1 MLSGRAA
8 FLQAVASL
16 TEPYKKRLSCLPDA
30 LCENAQELRLI
41 AGGCPQLRVNNRSVV
56 LQDWPSVTEQELAQC
71 YISLCGHAVHSY
83 QRELAQGYL
92 TLSGGHRAGFA
103 ATAVYGGDGQLQS
116 LREIN
121 AIVLRIAREYR
132 GVADRLL
139 RDAFNGGICGLLI
152 AGAPASGK
160 TTVLRDLAISLANGA
175 VPGCDRVA
183 VVDERGELSGFC
195 RSCCVLSGYDKGDGL
210 LMAVRNLSPQ
220 VILCDELGT
229 EREVTAVL
237 HALNSGV
244 AVITTLHAGE
254 RAELVNRRAGR
265 LLLESG
271 AFKKVAILSE
281 FPHPSSIREVFSVD
295 DLVSHHGADP
305 SGTQLLNWWDLSR
318 RAVSTAHFG
327 H

>member
-8 FLQAVASL
+8 FMQAVASL
-16 TEPYKKRLSCLPDA
+16 SENYRKRLSALPDT

-41 AGGCPQLRVNNRSVV
+41 MGACPQLRVNNRA
-56 LQDWPSVTEQELAQC
+56 LTLRDWLPITEQELSQC
-71 YISLCGHAVHSY
+71 YVSLCGQAVHSH

-92 TLSGGHRAGFA
+92 TLAGGHRAGFA
-103 ATAVYGGDGQLQS
+103 ATAVYGGDGALMS
-116 LREIN
+116 LRSVN

-139 RDAFNGGICGLLI
+139 HEAFSDGVCGLLI

-160 TTVLRDLAISLANGA
+160 TTVLRDLAVSLASGA
-175 VPGCDRVA
+175 VNGCDRVV

-195 RSCCVLSGYDKGDGL
+195 HNCCVLSGYDKGDGL

-229 EREVTAVL
+229 QQEVAAVI
-237 HALNSGV
+237 HALNCGV
-244 AVITTLHAGE
+244 SVITTIHAGD
-254 RAELVNRRAGR
+254 RQELTSRPAGKQ
-265 LLLESG
+265 LLGSG
-271 AFKKVAILSE
+271 AFNKVAVLSE
-281 FPHPSSIREVFSVD
+281 FPHPSSIREVYSVD
-295 DLVSHHGADP
+295 DLAAHNGADP
-305 SGTQLLNWWDLSR
+305 AGAQLLDWWDLSR
-318 RAVSTAHFG
+318 RTVSTAHFG